1 MEQKGTHLMTPPR
14 LQARIHFN
22 ETVLL
27 YLRKWRVEHSNQ
39 SIAKKCY
46 KHKKK
51 INPKPILNILQ
62 DSEPQSQAFLSIPCA
77 EMHGKGS
84 MYTHTHTH
92 SYTHTQSHTSTHC
105 YTHTQSHA
113 HAHTYTQSHTH
124 THLYT
129 HSYSHTQ
136 SHTHTYTQS
145 HTLKHIVTHSHLCTL
160 SHMYTHTH

>member
-1 MEQKGTHLMTPPR
+1 MTPPR

-92 SYTHTQSHTSTHC
+92 SYTHTQSHT
-105 YTHTQSHA
+105 
-113 HAHTYTQSHTH
+113 HTH
-124 THLYT
+124 THTPTLIHSPTHPHIAILT
-129 HSYSHTQ
+129 HSHMLMHTLIHSHTL
-136 SHTHTYTQS
+136 THTYTHTLTVTHNHIPTLIHS
-145 HTLKHIVTHSHLCTL
+145 HTHLNT
-160 SHMYTHTH
+160 